1 MKKPFTILIVDRNRH
16 VRQFLRREMMAE
28 GYRVRLAKN
37 GKEALISIYTHKGL
51 DLVILDPD
59 LPDSDELNL
68 LEKLQDRIPVLP
80 VVIHTFLSEVFNNAF
95 VLEHAAFVEKEGS
108 NIDRLK
114 NVVTEILKHTYP
126 QRFDSQHDA
135 LHSIGT

>member
-1 MKKPFTILIVDRNRH
+1 MKRPFNILIVDRNRH
-16 VRQFLRREMMAE
+16 VREFLRREMIAE
-28 GYRVRLAKN
+28 GHRVRLAKN
-37 GKEALISIYTHKGL
+37 GKEALMQIYNHEGL

-59 LPDSDELNL
+59 LPDSDELSIL
-68 LEKLQDRIPVLP
+68 DKLQDRIPVLP
-80 VVIHTFLSEVFNNAF
+80 VVIHTFLSEYSNNAF

-126 QRFDSQHDA
+126 QRFDSQHEA
-135 LHSIGT
+135 LHPIGP